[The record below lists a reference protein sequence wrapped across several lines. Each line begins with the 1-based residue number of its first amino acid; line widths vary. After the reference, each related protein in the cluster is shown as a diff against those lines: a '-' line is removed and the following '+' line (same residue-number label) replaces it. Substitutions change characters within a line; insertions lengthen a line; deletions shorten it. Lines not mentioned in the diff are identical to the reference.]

1 MLFAKFF
8 SLDRKFIPFRFLL
21 IYYADSSD
29 IFTSKIVGAYMTA
42 EDMKNVEKLYR
53 INYFSLL
60 MFTKSKIANSDS
72 AEDIL
77 QDCFLEIIK
86 NPTVFL
92 TIDDNKKPAYLRTI
106 LKRKIAKFNFYEN
119 FVPLEDDAFVI
130 SQNTTD
136 EIVFNNLILEKIFF
150 SLQNTSQEKREIF
163 NDYFIEGKT
172 YDELATMYNLSKE
185 SSRQIICRLLKKI
198 RKEEI

>member
-21 IYYADSSD
+21 IYYAGSSD
-29 IFTSKIVGAYMTA
+29 IFTSKIVGEYMTA

-60 MFTKSKIANSDS
+60 MFTRSKIANSDS

-86 NPTVFL
+86 NPTVFF
-92 TIDDNKKPAYLRTI
+92 TIDDNKKLAYLRTI
-106 LKRKIAKFNFYEN
+106 LKRKIAKSNIYEN
-119 FVPLEDDAFVI
+119 FVPLEDDTFVI

-136 EIVFNNLILEKIFF
+136 EIVFNNLTLEKIFI
-150 SLQNTSQEKREIF
+150 SLQSSAKEKRKIF

>member
-29 IFTSKIVGAYMTA
+29 IFTSKIVGEYMTA

-92 TIDDNKKPAYLRTI
+92 TVDDNKKLAYLRTI
-106 LKRKIAKFNFYEN
+106 LKRKIAKSNIYEN
-119 FVPLEDDAFVI
+119 FVPLEDDTFVI

-136 EIVFNNLILEKIFF
+136 EIVFNNLTLEKIFI
-150 SLQNTSQEKREIF
+150 SLQSSSKEKRKIF

>member
-106 LKRKIAKFNFYEN
+106 LKRKIAKSNIYEN
-119 FVPLEDDAFVI
+119 FVPLEDDTFVI

-136 EIVFNNLILEKIFF
+136 EIVFNNLTLEKIFF
-150 SLQNTSQEKREIF
+150 SLQSTSQEKREIF

>member
-29 IFTSKIVGAYMTA
+29 IFTSKIVGEYMTA

-92 TIDDNKKPAYLRTI
+92 TVDDNKKLAYLRTI
-106 LKRKIAKFNFYEN
+106 LKRKIAKSNIYEN
-119 FVPLEDDAFVI
+119 FVPLEDDTFVI

-136 EIVFNNLILEKIFF
+136 EIVFNNLTLEKIFI
-150 SLQNTSQEKREIF
+150 SLQSTSQEKRKIF

-172 YDELATMYNLSKE
+172 YDELASMYNLSKGN
-185 SSRQIICRLLKKI
+185 SRQIICRLLKKI

>member
-29 IFTSKIVGAYMTA
+29 IFTSKIVGEYMTA
-42 EDMKNVEKLYR
+42 EDRKNVENLYR

-86 NPTVFL
+86 NPTVFV

-106 LKRKIAKFNFYEN
+106 LKRKIAKSNIYEN
-119 FVPLEDDAFVI
+119 FVPLEDDTFVI

-136 EIVFNNLILEKIFF
+136 EIVFNNLTLEKIFI
-150 SLQNTSQEKREIF
+150 SLQSTSQEKRKIF